1 MKSVDKIRRMAYL
14 ILKDPELRWNRK
26 LYQQDVA
33 DMFHVEPSTMSVWLS
48 TVEKEM
54 GAPRNRAQESELQ
67 KELRYLK
74 ELILQLEE
82 KRILWLPTLKN
93 TPKHK

>member
-14 ILKDPELRWNRK
+14 ILKDPELRWNRELSQK
-26 LYQQDVA
+26 EIA
-33 DMFHVEPSTMSVWLS
+33 NMFHVELS

-54 GAPRNRAQESELQ
+54 GASRNRAQEVELQ

-74 ELILQLEE
+74 DLILQLEE
-82 KRILWLPTLKN
+82 KRILWLPTLKD

>member
-14 ILKDPELRWNRK
+14 ILKDPEMRWNRK

-54 GAPRNRAQESELQ
+54 GAPRNRAQEIELQ

-74 ELILQLEE
+74 DLILLLEE
-82 KRILWLPTLKN
+82 KRILWLPTPKN

>member
-54 GAPRNRAQESELQ
+54 GAPRNRAQEIELQ

>member
-14 ILKDPELRWNRK
+14 ILKDPELRWNRELSQK
-26 LYQQDVA
+26 EIA
-33 DMFHVEPSTMSVWLS
+33 NMFHVEPSTMSVWLS

-54 GAPRNRAQESELQ
+54 SAPRNRAQEVELQ

>member
-54 GAPRNRAQESELQ
+54 GAPSNRAQEIELQ

-74 ELILQLEE
+74 DLILQLEE
-82 KRILWLPTLKN
+82 KRILWLPTPKN

>member
-54 GAPRNRAQESELQ
+54 GASRNRAQEVELQ

-74 ELILQLEE
+74 DLILQLEE
-82 KRILWLPTLKN
+82 KRILWLPTLKD

>member
-48 TVEKEM
+48 TVEKEI
-54 GAPRNRAQESELQ
+54 GAPRNRAQEIELQ
-67 KELRYLK
+67 NELRYLK
-74 ELILQLEE
+74 DLILQLEE
-82 KRILWLPTLKN
+82 KRILWLPTPKN

>member
-54 GAPRNRAQESELQ
+54 GAPRNRAQEIEFQ

>member
-54 GAPRNRAQESELQ
+54 GAPRNRAQEIELQ
-67 KELRYLK
+67 K
-74 ELILQLEE
+74 
-82 KRILWLPTLKN
+82 
-93 TPKHK
+93 

>member
-14 ILKDPELRWNRK
+14 ILKDPELRWNRELSQK
-26 LYQQDVA
+26 EIA
-33 DMFHVEPSTMSVWLS
+33 NMFHVEPSTMSVWLS

-54 GAPRNRAQESELQ
+54 GASRNRSQEVELQ

-82 KRILWLPTLKN
+82 KRILWLPTPKN

>member
-54 GAPRNRAQESELQ
+54 GAPRNQAQEIELQ

>member
-1 MKSVDKIRRMAYL
+1 MKSVDKIRGMAYL

-54 GAPRNRAQESELQ
+54 GASRNRAQEVELQ

-74 ELILQLEE
+74 DLILQLEE
-82 KRILWLPTLKN
+82 KRILWLPTLKD